1 MKQVPRIGPGRLLIW
16 VLLGAVYSTAAA
28 NEAEYDGLE
37 LWYERPASQWVEAL
51 PVGNGRLGGMV
62 FGGIEMERIQL
73 NEDTLWGGG
82 PYNPAREGAREA
94 LPEIQRLI
102 AEGDFQAA
110 QAMAQERFMADPMSE
125 MPYQTVGDLIITQ
138 AAHETAY
145 DYRRELDLDT
155 AVARTAFR
163 LGGATHTREVYVSPV
178 DQVMVIELT
187 GLNAAR
193 PEWGGQLN
201 ASLAF
206 QSPQVSTVS
215 VAENGDLVLSGRNT
229 DAAGVKGVLTFEA
242 RLRVV
247 EADGDVVAEEGQIHF
262 RGATHAR
269 LLLAAATSFVN
280 FENVSGDPVE
290 RNLSVLDAAAAKSAE
305 DLRTAHVSEHQR
317 LFRRVSLDLGTTEAA
332 ALATNERVRLSRD
345 HADPDLAALYFQ
357 YGRYL
362 LISSSR
368 PGTQPANL
376 QGIWNAGLF
385 PPWNSNYTL
394 NINAE
399 MNYWHAET
407 TNLAECVEPLVKMV
421 EELSVTGAAMAR
433 DHYGAGGW
441 VAHHNTDLWRSTGA
455 VDGAFWGMWPTG
467 GAWLCT
473 HLWEH
478 YLFSQDKAFLER
490 VYPVMAESAH
500 FFLDTLVEE
509 PTHGWLVTSPSIS
522 PENAHHEDVS
532 IVAGPAMDNQILRD
546 LFDAVVRASGI
557 LGADAEFAVKVEAA
571 RDRLA
576 PDQVG
581 RGGQLQEWI
590 EDWDLEAPE
599 REHRHVSH
607 LYAAYPSAQITPRGT
622 PELAA
627 AVRRSL
633 ELRGDFAT
641 GWGIGW
647 RMNLAARLGDGDWA
661 HSILALLLSS
671 DRTYPNLFDAHPP
684 FQIDG
689 NFGGTA
695 GIAEMLLQSHAGEIE
710 LLPALPSAW
719 PDGSVTGL
727 RARGGFEVDL
737 SWRDGVLKEATVRS
751 DHTGRVN
758 LRFRDEIR
766 EKHLDA
772 GGSVEWTK

>member
-1 MKQVPRIGPGRLLIW
+1 MKPLVCTVAFFGLCAATNSVAIAESAERLK
-16 VLLGAVYSTAAA
+16 
-28 NEAEYDGLE
+28 
-37 LWYERPASQWVEAL
+37 LWYDEPAVQWVEAL

-62 FGGIEMERIQL
+62 FGGIDQERIQL

-82 PYNPAREGAREA
+82 PYQPTREGAREA
-94 LPEIQRLI
+94 LPEIRQLI
-102 AEGDFQAA
+102 AAGDYLAA
-110 QAMAQERFMADPMSE
+110 QELAQERFLADPMRE
-125 MPYQTVGDLIITQ
+125 MPYQTVGDLLITM
-138 AAHETAY
+138 ATTDTAY

-155 AVARTAFR
+155 AVARTEF
-163 LGGATHTREVYVSPV
+163 GYNGARFTREVYVSPV

-187 GLNAAR
+187 GMNPER
-193 PEWGGQLN
+193 PEWGGALN

-206 QSPQVSTVS
+206 QSPQVSEVS
-215 VAENGDLVLSGRNT
+215 VADNGDLVLRGTNT
-229 DAAGVKGVLTFEA
+229 GAEVIEGALTFEA

-247 EADGDVVAEEGQIHF
+247 DSDGHLVAQGGQIHF
-262 RGATHAR
+262 RGATRAR
-269 LLLAAATSFVN
+269 LLLAAATSYVSFDD
-280 FENVSGDPVE
+280 VSGDPTA
-290 RNLSVLDAAAAKSAE
+290 RNLAVLDAAAAKSGDA
-305 DLRTAHVSEHQR
+305 LRAAHVSEHQR
-317 LFRRVSLDLGTTEAA
+317 LFRRVSLDLGTTPAA
-332 ALATNERVRLSRD
+332 DLPTDERVRQSRD
-345 HADPDLAALYFQ
+345 HADPELASLYFQ

-376 QGIWNAGLF
+376 QGIWNPSLY

-394 NINAE
+394 NINAQ
-399 MNYWHAET
+399 MNYWPAET
-407 TNLAECVEPLVKMV
+407 TNLAECVEPLVQMTK
-421 EELSVTGAAMAR
+421 ELAQTGAVMAEA
-433 DHYGAGGW
+433 HYGADGW

-455 VDGAFWGMWPTG
+455 VDGAYWGMWPTG

-478 YLFSQDKAFLER
+478 YLFSGDEAFLAE
-490 VYPVMAESAH
+490 VYPVMKGAAQ
-500 FFLDTLVEE
+500 FFLDALVELE
-509 PTHGWLVTSPSIS
+509 HDGRTYLVTSPSIS
-522 PENAHHEDVS
+522 PENAHRDRAT
-532 IVAGPAMDNQILRD
+532 IVAGPAMDSQILRD
-546 LFDAVVRASGI
+546 LFAAVVESAAI
-557 LGADAEFAVKVEAA
+557 LDTDGAFAAQVQAA
-571 RDRLA
+571 YDRLP
-576 PDQVG
+576 PDRIG
-581 RGGQLQEWI
+581 KGGQLQEWI

-599 REHRHVSH
+599 RHHRHVSH
-607 LYAAYPSAQITPRGT
+607 LYAVYPSAQITPRGT
-622 PELAA
+622 PDLAA

-719 PDGSVTGL
+719 PTGSVTGL
-727 RARGGFEVDL
+727 RARGGFEVDVK
-737 SWRDGVLKEATVRS
+737 WADGKLVEAVLRS
-751 DHTGRVN
+751 ELGGTAQ
-758 LRFRDEIR
+758 LRYGDEVVQIVVP
-766 EKHLDA
+766 A
-772 GGSVEWTK
+772 GGEAAVKL

>member
-1 MKQVPRIGPGRLLIW
+1 MKPLI
-16 VLLGAVYSTAAA
+16 AAA
-28 NEAEYDGLE
+28 CLFGLSIPAFADSSDRLK
-37 LWYERPASQWVEAL
+37 LWYDEPAAQWVEAL

-82 PYNPAREGAREA
+82 PFDPAREGAREA
-94 LPEIQRLI
+94 LPEIRRLI
-102 AEGDFQAA
+102 AEGDYTAA

-125 MPYQTVGDLIITQ
+125 MPYQTVGDLLITM
-138 AAHETAY
+138 AASETAT
-145 DYRRELDLDT
+145 DYRRELDLDN
-155 AVARTAFR
+155 AVARTSFK

-178 DQVMVIELT
+178 DDVMVIELT
-187 GLNAAR
+187 GMNRAH

-206 QSPQVSTVS
+206 QSPQETTVT
-215 VAENGDLVLSGRNT
+215 VADNGDLVLSGTNT
-229 DAAGVKGVLTFEA
+229 DAAGIEGKLRFEA
-242 RLRVV
+242 RLRV
-247 EADGDVVAEEGQIHF
+247 EADGNVVVSGGQIHL
-262 RGATHAR
+262 RGSTRAR

-280 FENVSGDPVE
+280 FSDVSGDPTE
-290 RNLSVLDAAAAKSAE
+290 RNLAVLDAAAAKSSEA
-305 DLRTAHVSEHQR
+305 LRTAHVTEHQR
-317 LFRRVSLDLGTTEAA
+317 LFRRVSLDLGTTPAA
-332 ALATNERVRLSRD
+332 ELPTDERVLQSRD
-345 HADPDLAALYFQ
+345 HADPDLASLYFQ

-376 QGIWNAGLF
+376 QGIWNASLF

-394 NINAE
+394 NINAQ

-407 TNLAECVEPLVKMV
+407 TNLAECVEPLVSMV
-421 EELSVTGAAMAR
+421 QDLSVTGADMAR

-500 FFLDTLVEE
+500 FFIDTLVEE
-509 PTHGWLVTSPSIS
+509 PTNGWLVTSPSMS
-522 PENAHHEDVS
+522 PENAHHKDVS

-546 LFDAVVRASGI
+546 LFSAVVQAAGI
-557 LGADAEFAVKVEAA
+557 LDADAEFAAEVEAVLH
-571 RDRLA
+571 RLPPNQIGA
-576 PDQVG
+576 
-581 RGGQLQEWI
+581 GGQLQEWI
-590 EDWDLEAPE
+590 EDWDLAAPE
-599 REHRHVSH
+599 RHHRHVSH

-622 PELAA
+622 PEFAA

-695 GIAEMLLQSHAGEIE
+695 GVAEMLLQSHAGEIE

-719 PDGSVTGL
+719 PDGEVKGL
-727 RARGGFEVDL
+727 RARGGFEVDVK
-737 SWRDGVLKEATVRS
+737 WADGKVVATTLRSEKGGTAKLRHGDEVIDVVLPAGGDMTVR
-751 DHTGRVN
+751 
-758 LRFRDEIR
+758 F
-766 EKHLDA
+766 
-772 GGSVEWTK
+772 

>member
-1 MKQVPRIGPGRLLIW
+1 MKTLFA
-16 VLLGAVYSTAAA
+16 LLGVLSLCTAVLADTA
-28 NEAEYDGLE
+28 DRLK
-37 LWYERPASQWVEAL
+37 LWYDEPASKWVEAL
-51 PVGNGRLGGMV
+51 PIGNGRLGGMV
-62 FGGIEMERIQL
+62 FGGVEMERIQL

-82 PYNPAREGAREA
+82 PFQPTREGALEA
-94 LPEIQRLI
+94 LPEIRRLI
-102 AEGDFQAA
+102 AAGDYAAA
-110 QAMAQERFMADPMSE
+110 QAMAQARFMADPMTE
-125 MPYQTVGDLIITQ
+125 MPYQTVGDLLITMPNS
-138 AAHETAY
+138 EKVRG
-145 DYRRELDLDT
+145 YRRELDLST
-155 AVARTAFR
+155 AIAHTEF
-163 LGGATHTREVYVSPV
+163 GFNGASFTRDIYVSPV

-187 GLNAAR
+187 GANPDH

-206 QSPQVSTVS
+206 QSPQVTTVT
-215 VAENGDLVLSGRNT
+215 VADNGDLVLAGRNT
-229 DAAGVKGVLTFEA
+229 DYASIKGALTFEA

-247 EADGDVVAEEGQIHF
+247 EADGEIVAEGGQIHF

-269 LLLAAATSFVN
+269 LLLAAATSYVSYDD
-280 FENVSGDPVE
+280 VSGDPTA
-290 RNLSVLDAAAAKSAE
+290 RNLAVLDAAAAKSATA
-305 DLRTAHVSEHQR
+305 LREAHVAEHQR
-317 LFRRVSLDLGTTEAA
+317 LFDRVSLDLGTSPAA
-332 ALATNERVRLSRD
+332 DLPTDERVLQSRD

-376 QGIWNAGLF
+376 QGIWNASLT
-385 PPWNSNYTL
+385 PPWNGNYTL
-394 NINAE
+394 NINAQ
-399 MNYWHAET
+399 MNYWPAET
-407 TNLAECVEPLVKMV
+407 TNLAECVEPLTTMV
-421 EELSVTGAAMAR
+421 QELAQTGQVMAR
-433 DHYGAGGW
+433 AHYDADGW

-455 VDGAFWGMWPTG
+455 VDGALWGMWPTG

-478 YLFSQDKAFLER
+478 YLFSGDEAYLAE
-490 VYPVMAESAH
+490 VYPALKGSAQ
-500 FFLDTLVEE
+500 FFLDAMVELE
-509 PTHGWLVTSPSIS
+509 HDGQTYLVTSPSMS
-522 PENAHHEDVS
+522 PENSHHDGVS

-546 LFDAVVRASGI
+546 LFAAVIESAKVLGTDA
-557 LGADAEFAVKVEAA
+557 DFAAKVAAA
-571 RDRLA
+571 RDRLP
-576 PDQVG
+576 PDQIG
-581 RGGQLQEWI
+581 KGGQLQEWI

-599 REHRHVSH
+599 RHHRHVSH
-607 LYAAYPSAQITPRGT
+607 LYAVYPSNQITPRGT

-661 HSILALLLSS
+661 HSILELLLSS

-695 GIAEMLLQSHAGEIE
+695 GIAEMLLQSHTGEIV

-719 PDGSVTGL
+719 PNGSVTGL

-737 SWRDGVLKEATVRS
+737 QWAESQVVEVTLRSEQGGTAKLRVGDDVTTV
-751 DHTGRVN
+751 VVP
-758 LRFRDEIR
+758 
-766 EKHLDA
+766 A
-772 GGSVEWTK
+772 GGEVAVRPPTVE